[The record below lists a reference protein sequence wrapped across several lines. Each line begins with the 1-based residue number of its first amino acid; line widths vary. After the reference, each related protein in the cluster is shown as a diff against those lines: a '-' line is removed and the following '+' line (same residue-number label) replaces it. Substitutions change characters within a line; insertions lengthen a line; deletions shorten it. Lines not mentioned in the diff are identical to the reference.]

1 MLGGMRREKKGHE
14 CWEGVL
20 TSAVTATFPT
30 KRPKYRVGLLLL
42 PWLGTPKRCGRTGLL
57 P

>member
-30 KRPKYRVGLLLL
+30 KHPKSRVGLLLL
-42 PWLGTPKRCGRTGLL
+42 PWLGTPKRCGRPGLL
-57 P
+57 L